1 MWCSPTSVSFKKKKK
16 DPNVGIFD
24 FGSPILNWLNCHRLV
39 HKPVSNDPSYYN
51 TPICSIIFMVVCVKR
66 TNQIPNPMAY
76 AIDMI
81 LCVNL
86 SKYAGNETRGL
97 KTNIPTFGKFQ
108 NLSVRRDLRV
118 VLSKFAGNESRGLKT
133 NIPTFGTFQNLS
145 VRRDLCNH
153 CLHTASLTRT
163 ISNVILGDPTFKE
176 TGSNKKTWH
185 LPNVGIFDFH
195 HPYEH
200 GRSDGLSLY
209 VQHIQWFCKTL
220 CLSTSNCKTWK
231 VQGVDIF
238 IFGHHLS
245 MFNICTKVCHGSV
258 NLEWNVHADEGGKG
272 YPGRFGLHSDQQG
285 CQLEAVAALTAQV
298 GPKHLFSVRCS
309 VGRFLAEAPK
319 RVFSRRI
326 SVWKPVFGQN
336 WCFLVVFFC

>member
-1 MWCSPTSVSFKKKKK
+1 
-16 DPNVGIFD
+16 
-24 FGSPILNWLNCHRLV
+24 
-39 HKPVSNDPSYYN
+39 
-51 TPICSIIFMVVCVKR
+51 MVVCVKR

-118 VLSKFAGNESRGLKT
+118 VLSKFAGNETRGIKT

-176 TGSNKKTWH
+176 TGSNKKTWN

-195 HPYEH
+195 HPEIP
-200 GRSDGLSLY
+200 LTIF
-209 VQHIQWFCKTL
+209 HIQSRL
-220 CLSTSNCKTWK
+220 DPLSRNWNMNTVVLMVYHCMSNIYSDFVRPCVFLRPIVKREKSKVSTFSFLVTTCQCSIFARRCVTVVSTWSEM
-231 VQGVDIF
+231 
-238 IFGHHLS
+238 S
-245 MFNICTKVCHGSV
+245 MLTK
-258 NLEWNVHADEGGKG
+258 GGKVT
-272 YPGRFGLHSDQQG
+272 P
-285 CQLEAVAALTAQV
+285 AVLDFIQTN
-298 GPKHLFSVRCS
+298 
-309 VGRFLAEAPK
+309 
-319 RVFSRRI
+319 RVVNWRR
-326 SVWKPVFGQN
+326 
-336 WCFLVVFFC
+336 